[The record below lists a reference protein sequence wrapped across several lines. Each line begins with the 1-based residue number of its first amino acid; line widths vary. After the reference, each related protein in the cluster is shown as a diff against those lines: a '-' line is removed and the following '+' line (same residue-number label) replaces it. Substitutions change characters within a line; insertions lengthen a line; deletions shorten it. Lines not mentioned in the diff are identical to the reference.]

1 MSIHRQANDY
11 PRFMRSRSPVHAS
24 AWRAP
29 ALGALLLALGCG
41 APAPD
46 IERLGQRQAPLAS
59 NVAALLDFSSPDTA
73 PFPNDQHTRDELRN
87 LTGRRVHLPKPNCSQ
102 RPTDCQD
109 IDVLNT
115 LDGFSLQPRLRIPF
129 NGAIDPS
136 SVSSSTVFLVQ
147 RGGNP
152 PNTVIGINQV
162 VWDPSSNTLF
172 VQPDQLLAQHTRY
185 LLIITTGI
193 RDTQGSAI
201 GAGNFTPFPDDPIC
215 TIGSFPVGQTDP
227 CTYRARVLSEINAA
241 GFNPSQVAAAN
252 TFTTQSVTA
261 VLEKIRQQIKSATP
275 APAVFTLPADGSR
288 AVYPL
293 NTLSNIVFNRQT
305 GTSPPQATP
314 LPLQALNVVPNSV
327 SSIAFGR
334 YSSPDYE
341 TAQQFIPAY
350 DTGSGI
356 PVVQR
361 NNDIFFNLFLPAGP
375 KPAGGWPVA
384 LFGHGFGDT
393 KQGASVVVASVLAS
407 QGIATIV
414 INVVGHGGGSA
425 GTLVVN
431 RNGQPAVT
439 LPAGGR
445 GIDQNGDGVIEL
457 TEGVNAA
464 PPQQIIA
471 RRDGHR
477 QTVVDLMQLARVIET
492 GGVDVDGDGGA
503 DLNGQRIYYFG
514 QSFGG
519 IYGTILMAVEPSVR
533 AGVLNV
539 AGGSVSDAARL
550 GIFRSLPAQMLA
562 TRTPSLLNAP
572 PVAPPLFGFN
582 ESLPL
587 RNQPPLINNVPG
599 AIEIQEFLDRLQ
611 WVEQPGDCVA
621 YATHIRKQPLSGV
634 AAKPIIVQIAK
645 GDGTVPNPTNSALIR
660 AGDLT
665 DRTTYFRNDLAFAAD
680 PTIPKNPHTFLT
692 NLTIPASAPL
702 AVATQAQIATFLA
715 SDGTLTNDPDGAGA
729 LFETPIIGPLPET
742 LNLLP

>member
-1 MSIHRQANDY
+1 MSIHRRANEY
-11 PRFMRSRSPVHAS
+11 PTFMRSRSAMRAS

-29 ALGALLLALGCG
+29 TFGTLLVALGCG
-41 APAPD
+41 APAVD
-46 IERLGQRQAPLAS
+46 TEGLGQSRAPLTA
-59 NVAALLDFSSPDTA
+59 NVAALFDLNSPDTA
-73 PFPNDQHTRDELRN
+73 PFPSNLHTAEEFSN

-102 RPTDCQD
+102 RPSDCQD

-129 NGAIDPS
+129 DGAIDLA
-136 SVSSSTVFLVQ
+136 SVNSSTVFLVP
-147 RGGNP
+147 RGSP
-152 PNTVIGINQV
+152 PNAVIGINQI
-162 VWDPSSNTLF
+162 VWDPSSHTLF
-172 VQPDQLLAQHTRY
+172 VQPDKLLAQHSLY

-193 RDTQGSAI
+193 RDTQGAAI
-201 GAGNFTPFPDDPIC
+201 GAGNFTPFLADPNC
-215 TIGSFPVGQTDP
+215 TIDSYPPGQDP
-227 CTYRARVLSEINAA
+227 CTYRARLLSEIKAA
-241 GFNPSQVAAAN
+241 GFNPSQIAAASM
-252 TFTTQSVTA
+252 FTTQSVTA
-261 VLEKIRQQIKSATP
+261 LLEKIRQQIKAGSP
-275 APAVFTLPADGSR
+275 APAVFTLPGDGSR

-293 NTLSNIVFNRQT
+293 NTLSSIMFNRQT
-305 GTSPPQATP
+305 GTSQFQQTP
-314 LPLQALNVVPNSV
+314 LPLQALNLVPNSV

-334 YSSPDYE
+334 YRSPDYE

-350 DTGSGI
+350 ATGLGT

-384 LFGHGFGDT
+384 VFGHGFGDT

-425 GTLVVN
+425 GTLIVN
-431 RNGQPAVT
+431 RNGQPTVT

-445 GIDQNGDGVIEL
+445 GIDQNGDGLIDL

-477 QTVVDLMQLARVIET
+477 QTVVDLMQLVRVIET
-492 GGVDVDGDGGA
+492 GGVDVDGDGGP
-503 DLNGQRIYYFG
+503 DLDGQRISYFG

-519 IYGTILMAVEPSVR
+519 IYGSIFMAVEPSVR

-562 TRTPSLLNAP
+562 TRTPSLLNALP
-572 PVAPPLFGFN
+572 LAPPLFGFN
-582 ESLPL
+582 ENLPL

-599 AIEIQEFLDRLQ
+599 AIAIQEFLDRLQ
-611 WVEQPGDCVA
+611 WVEQPGDAVTHA
-621 YATHIRKQPLSGV
+621 PHIRKQPLSGV

-660 AGDLT
+660 AGDLS
-665 DRTTYFRNDLAFAAD
+665 DRTTYFRNDLAFAGNPA
-680 PTIPKNPHTFLT
+680 IPKNPHTFLT
-692 NLTIPASAPL
+692 NVQIPASAPL
-702 AVATQAQIATFLA
+702 AVATQQQIATFLA
-715 SDGTLTNDPDGAGA
+715 SGGTLTVDPDGAGA
-729 LFETPIIGPLPET
+729 LFETPIAGPLPET